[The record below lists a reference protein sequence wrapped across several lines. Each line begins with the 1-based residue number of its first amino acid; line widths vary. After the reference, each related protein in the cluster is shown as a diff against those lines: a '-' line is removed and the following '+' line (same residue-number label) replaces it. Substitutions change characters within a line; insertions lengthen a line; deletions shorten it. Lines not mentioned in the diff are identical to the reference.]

1 MYGAKAYLKEYRS
14 TGIEGSVID
23 ASPHRLI
30 GLLLS
35 GAREKVRLAQA
46 AMAEGQIAAKGEAIS
61 RACAIVDSLRGSLDM
76 AAGGEVA
83 ANLDALYDFM
93 SARLVEA
100 NLQNDPVALADVDG
114 LLGEVESAWQSI
126 PAELQQR
133 RA

>member
-14 TGIEGSVID
+14 TGLEGSVVD

-30 GLLLS
+30 SLLLS
-35 GAREKVRLAQA
+35 GARERVRLAQA
-46 AMAEGQIAAKGEAIS
+46 AMSEGQIAAKGEAIS

-83 ANLDALYDFM
+83 ANLDALYDFI

-100 NLQNDPVALADVDG
+100 NLQNDPAALTEVDG
-114 LLGEVESAWQSI
+114 LLGEVESAWQAI
-126 PAELQQR
+126 PAELQHGR
-133 RA
+133 G